1 MKKEPQ
7 IIEKGVPTGMPSV
20 YIHGKINMSADMITD
35 KAMFMRLWG
44 RVRGIDAEAEW
55 KLARKWRDQFDK
67 PKKIKGAE

>member
-35 KAMFMRLWG
+35 KAMFIRLWG
-44 RVRGIDAEAEW
+44 RVRGIDVDEEW
-55 KLARKWRDQFDK
+55 KLAKKWKDQQT
-67 PKKIKGAE
+67 KKAGK

>member
-35 KAMFMRLWG
+35 KAMFIRLWG
-44 RVRGIDAEAEW
+44 RVRGIDIDEEW
-55 KLARKWRDQFDK
+55 KLAKKWKDQQT
-67 PKKIKGAE
+67 KKAGK